1 MRAER
6 GLRLGHQASAW
17 GRDRVFVAS
26 ERLNQAGSAVQRV
39 LDHYRALLAERNV
52 ALLLGAGTVS
62 EIGDWFNTVAL
73 ISLAYRFG
81 DGALGVGGMFA
92 ARMLMRLLC
101 QGPAGAYVDRHA
113 GRALLLTNQLL
124 MAVIASSF
132 AILVIVPEL
141 WLLYLLVILLEVANC
156 IARPAFMV
164 ELKLEAPEEHRS
176 AANGALFAG
185 MTTAQLVGPVLGAL
199 VLGPFGAAVVFIING
214 LTFLGVAFAVT
225 RLSGGLKASRRN
237 ENSQDHASPAGTG
250 KLKPDVIGYTWLLRR
265 QELSLYMLVCLSL
278 ALLVQATITLFVVR
292 ALTLGLD
299 DGGVGYFYA
308 AVAAGSVSGS
318 IVAGA
323 RAEHATPL
331 YPAAVAMGLCAI
343 ALAVFGVT
351 GTVLLSIG
359 TLVIAGFST
368 DFYEVVGLTYFQK
381 SLPDAVYARFFSLFL
396 LALSAG
402 GLVGALAGP
411 VLERTLGVE
420 TSLVVLAAPGLALAL
435 VLASRSRNWQP
446 AERGLVN

>member
-1 MRAER
+1 
-6 GLRLGHQASAW
+6 
-17 GRDRVFVAS
+17 
-26 ERLNQAGSAVQRV
+26 
-39 LDHYRALLAERNV
+39 
-52 ALLLGAGTVS
+52 
-62 EIGDWFNTVAL
+62 
-73 ISLAYRFG
+73 
-81 DGALGVGGMFA
+81 
-92 ARMLMRLLC
+92 
-101 QGPAGAYVDRHA
+101 
-113 GRALLLTNQLL
+113 
-124 MAVIASSF
+124 
-132 AILVIVPEL
+132 
-141 WLLYLLVILLEVANC
+141 
-156 IARPAFMV
+156 
-164 ELKLEAPEEHRS
+164 
-176 AANGALFAG
+176 
-185 MTTAQLVGPVLGAL
+185 

-225 RLSGGLKASRRN
+225 QLSGGLKASRRN
-237 ENSQDHASPAGTG
+237 LNPQDHVSPAGAG
-250 KLKPDVIGYTWLLRR
+250 MLKSDVIGYKWLLRL

-318 IVAGA
+318 LVAGA
-323 RAEHATPL
+323 RAEHAARL

-368 DFYEVVGLTYFQK
+368 DFYEVVGLTYFQN

-411 VLERTLGVE
+411 VLERALGVG
-420 TSLVVLAAPGLALAL
+420 TSLVVLAAPSLALAL
-435 VLASRSRNWQP
+435 VLAFKSRNWQP

>member
-1 MRAER
+1 M
-6 GLRLGHQASAW
+6 
-17 GRDRVFVAS
+17 FVAS
-26 ERLNQAGSAVQRV
+26 ERLNRADATLRRT
-39 LDHYRALLAERNV
+39 LEHYRAILAERNV
-52 ALLLGAGTVS
+52 AMLLGAGVVS

-92 ARMLMRLLC
+92 ARMFMRLLC

-113 GRALLLTNQLL
+113 GRTLLFANQLL
-124 MAVIASSF
+124 MALIASSF
-132 AILVIVPEL
+132 AILVVVPEL
-141 WLLYLLVILLEVANC
+141 WLLYLMVILLEMANC

-164 ELKLEAPEEHRS
+164 ELKLEAPEKHRS

-225 RLSGGLKASRRN
+225 QSSGGLKASRRN
-237 ENSQDHASPAGTG
+237 EDPQDHDNQAGTG
-250 KLKPDVIGYTWLLRR
+250 KLKPDVIGYMWLLRR
-265 QELSLYMLVCLSL
+265 IDLSLYMLACLSL
-278 ALLVQATITLFVVR
+278 ALLVQATITLFVAR

-299 DGGVGYFYA
+299 DSGVGYFYA

-323 RAEHATPL
+323 RAEHAAPL

-343 ALAVFGVT
+343 ALAVFGVA

-359 TLVIAGFST
+359 TLVIVGFST
-368 DFYEVVGLTYFQK
+368 DFYEVVGLTYFQNF
-381 SLPDAVYARFFSLFL
+381 LPDAVYARFFSLFL

-411 VLERTLGVE
+411 VLERALGAGP
-420 TSLVVLAAPGLALAL
+420 SLVGLAVPSLALAL
-435 VLASRSRNWQP
+435 VLSLQVKKLA
-446 AERGLVN
+446 GG

>member
-1 MRAER
+1 MHSEQRPKP
-6 GLRLGHQASAW
+6 GGPGQA
-17 GRDRVFVAS
+17 GRREPVFIAN
-26 ERLNQAGSAVQRV
+26 ERLNQVDAALRRTFE
-39 LDHYRALLAERNV
+39 HYRAVLAERNV
-52 ALLLGAGTVS
+52 AFLLGAGAVS

-73 ISLAYRFG
+73 ISLAYGFG

-92 ARMLMRLLC
+92 ARMLIRLLC

-113 GRALLLTNQLL
+113 GRTLLFTNQLL

-132 AILVIVPEL
+132 AILVVVPEL
-141 WLLYLLVILLEVANC
+141 WLLYLMVILLEVSNC

-185 MTTAQLVGPVLGAL
+185 MTTAQLIGPVLGAL

-214 LTFLGVAFAVT
+214 LTFLGMAFAVT
-225 RLSGGLKASRRN
+225 QLSGGLKASRRN
-237 ENSQDHASPAGTG
+237 EAPQDHANQAGTG

-265 QELSLYMLVCLSL
+265 LDLSLYMLACLSL

-308 AVAAGSVSGS
+308 AVAAGSVFGS

-323 RAEHATPL
+323 RAEHAAPL
-331 YPAAVAMGLCAI
+331 YPAAVTMGLCAI
-343 ALAVFGVT
+343 ALAVFGVA

-368 DFYEVVGLTYFQK
+368 DFYEVVGLTYFQNF
-381 SLPDAVYARFFSLFL
+381 LPDAVYARFFSLFL

-402 GLVGALAGP
+402 SLVGALVGP
-411 VLERTLGVE
+411 VLERALGV
-420 TSLVVLAAPGLALAL
+420 G
-435 VLASRSRNWQP
+435 
-446 AERGLVN
+446 